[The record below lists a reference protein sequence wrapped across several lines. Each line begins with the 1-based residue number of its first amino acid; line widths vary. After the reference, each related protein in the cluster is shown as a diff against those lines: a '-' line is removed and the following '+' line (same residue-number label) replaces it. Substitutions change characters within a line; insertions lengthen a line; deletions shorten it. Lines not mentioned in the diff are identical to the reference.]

1 MAHHIHIQRISHGI
15 LGIFV
20 VVAVCSEHCCC
31 IATTR
36 DFFIWLN
43 RGGDLRNTRS
53 AREEKLIGPST
64 VGNLR
69 LRWKFFARK
78 DISATPAVANVV
90 VYCSGELPLVECLV
104 WKQNLSELT
113 GLRGTTIVNVT
124 LSRSTPMIAEKLLIV
139 SICGPVVVIAVNRS
153 NGRLVWSTQLDP
165 HPRAVITTSRT
176 AYLGAFY
183 VGVSSTEEGLPAV
196 QCCSLRGTKHSTRA
210 ILWQTYTLP
219 DNAGELRGYD
229 GASIYGSSPAIDPKR
244 RLAYAATGNHYTAP
258 TKVRECQARQNNQTI
273 RQPCPTYAS
282 GLTTDCPTRPNVDAD
297 FGQAP
302 MLITISTNGTE
313 RDIAVVVQMRGFAWA
328 VDHDSGDIVWF
339 RVKILWSTAN
349 PSNEIAPTP
358 VFVANGVMF
367 ACSVAPEGPVFAMDA
382 ETGKILRSYNSGA
395 TVYGGISI
403 SYGCIY
409 HGNGYKLGL

>member
-1 MAHHIHIQRISHGI
+1 MVHHLHIQRISHGI

-20 VVAVCSEHCCC
+20 VVA
-31 IATTR
+31 
-36 DFFIWLN
+36 WLN
-43 RGGDLRNTRS
+43 HGGDLSNTRS

-69 LRWKFFARK
+69 LRWKFFAGK

-124 LSRSTPMIAEKLLIV
+124 LSRSTPTIAEKLLIV
-139 SICGPVVVIAVNRS
+139 SICGLVVVIAVNRS
-153 NGRLVWSTQLDP
+153 NGRLVWPTQLDP

-196 QCCSLRGTKHSTRA
+196 QCCSFRGSLVKLNILPGA

-219 DNAGELRGYD
+219 DNGGELRGYD
-229 GASIYGSSPAIDPKR
+229 GASIWGSSPAIDPKR

-258 TKVRECQARQNNQTI
+258 AKVRECQVRQNNQMIPPTTPNQCIGPDVNFNSIIAFEMESGRI
-273 RQPCPTYAS
+273 RWAS
-282 GLTTDCPTRPNVDAD
+282 QLGAYDITDCPTRPNVDAD
-297 FGQAP
+297 FGHAP

-328 VDHDSGDIVWF
+328 MDHDSGDIVWLSAATDGK
-339 RVKILWSTAN
+339 RVYIVIIMIIIMVNGSTNAN
-349 PSNEIAPTP
+349 KLRY
-358 VFVANGVMF
+358 VF
-367 ACSVAPEGPVFAMDA
+367 S
-382 ETGKILRSYNSGA
+382 IH
-395 TVYGGISI
+395 ISLLD
-403 SYGCIY
+403 S
-409 HGNGYKLGL
+409 